1 MHTMFQGEL
10 GVAQPIFG
18 PKGRSSTSNGTSS
31 NTGDGT
37 VKLGILEADVKYNGT
52 LPAMGIKEDV
62 SFATVV
68 SREVLTFDYPTELPV
83 NFPRLT
89 FNGAQ

>member
-1 MHTMFQGEL
+1 MHTMFRNEEGFEVPSL
-10 GVAQPIFG
+10 SNTSAAAPGV
-18 PKGRSSTSNGTSS
+18 TSS
-31 NTGDGT
+31 N
-37 VKLGILEADVKYNGT
+37 KLGILPTDIKTTGT
-52 LPAMGIKEDV
+52 LLAMGIKEDI

-89 FNGAQ
+89 FNGAL

>member
-1 MHTMFQGEL
+1 MHTMFRNEEGFEIPSL
-10 GVAQPIFG
+10 SNKSAVDSGV
-18 PKGRSSTSNGTSS
+18 TSL
-31 NTGDGT
+31 D
-37 VKLGILEADVKYNGT
+37 KLGILQTDIKTTGT
-52 LPAMGIKEDV
+52 LLAMDIKEDV